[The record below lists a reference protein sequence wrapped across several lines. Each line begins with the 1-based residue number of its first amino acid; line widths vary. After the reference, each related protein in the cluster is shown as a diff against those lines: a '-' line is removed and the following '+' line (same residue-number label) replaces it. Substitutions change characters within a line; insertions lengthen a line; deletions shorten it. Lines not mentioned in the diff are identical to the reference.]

1 METARAVAHG
11 VCVTGRVIAALVTA
25 AAAAREAS
33 ERHGKP
39 VLTATELVHTS
50 GDYGNAG
57 PKGLREEGRLCHAS
71 AHRAVRALRA
81 LVDYA
86 EFRGGAGARGSG

>member
-1 METARAVAHG
+1 MSADAPPVAP
-11 VCVTGRVIAALVTA
+11 VTRRIDQALVDRY

-39 VLTATELVHTS
+39 VLTATELVNTDRH
-50 GDYGNAG
+50 YGNPG
-57 PKGLREEGRLCHAS
+57 PRGVREEGRVCYAS
-71 AHRAVRALRA
+71 AHRAVAALRA

-86 EFRGGAGARGSG
+86 EFRAGLSS